1 MQHYTPSKYTVM
13 VDGTSFTYTNE
24 LGTRLAVSRDGRVY
38 TNRHRVSPG
47 SKRGR
52 GYYGVTIDS
61 HTIYIHH
68 LVYEMFVE
76 RVPDGMEIDHI
87 NTDIHDNRVEN
98 LRAVTKSGNMRN
110 PVTRERNL
118 KQLGSVRHRA
128 SQARRREVCVSWT
141 KDDGTIV
148 YRHFGSVTDA
158 SKFTGACRS
167 DIARVCAGKRKTAKG
182 YTFYYGTVPLWARFG
197 AFEFVF
203 NTDKGGDVC
212 DRYHK

>member
-1 MQHYTPSKYTVM
+1 MQHYTPSKYAVV

-24 LGTRLAVSRDGRVY
+24 LGTRLAVSRDGRIY

-52 GYYGVTIDS
+52 GYYGVTIDN

-76 RVPDGMEIDHI
+76 RIPDGMEIDHI

-118 KQLGSVRHRA
+118 KQLGSVRIRA
-128 SQARRREVCVSWT
+128 VGARQRKVRAIWVDDGRRVVAKKDFDTVTAASEFTGVDRTSIAKVCTGRRRS
-141 KDDGTIV
+141 
-148 YRHFGSVTDA
+148 
-158 SKFTGACRS
+158 
-167 DIARVCAGKRKTAKG
+167 AKG
-182 YTFYYGTVPLWARFG
+182 FKFYYV
-197 AFEFVF
+197 E
-203 NTDKGGDVC
+203 GDVC

>member
-1 MQHYTPSKYTVM
+1 MQHYTPSKYAVV

-24 LGTRLAVSRDGRVY
+24 LGTRLAVSRDGRIY

-47 SKRGR
+47 SKRSR
-52 GYYGVTIDS
+52 GYYGVTIDN

-76 RVPDGMEIDHI
+76 RIPDGMEIDHI

-98 LRAVTKSGNMRN
+98 LRAVTKSDNMRN

-128 SQARRREVCVSWT
+128 FQARRRGVCVEWKTNNGST
-141 KDDGTIV
+141 TNYK
-148 YRHFGSVTDA
+148 FFESVTAA
-158 SKFTGACRS
+158 SEFTGAFRS
-167 DIARVCAGKRKTAKG
+167 DIAKVCNGERKTAKG
-182 YTFYYGTVPLWARFG
+182 FKFTYYEPPIWAKFGSLQLTVKEATDAR
-197 AFEFVF
+197 
-203 NTDKGGDVC
+203 
-212 DRYHK
+212 